1 MIYFWFWMGIALVIS
16 EFILPGLVAVFV
28 GLGSLTVAAAIHF
41 SLIDGLIAQVCL
53 WFASSLFYLL
63 TLRLLIM
70 HFYPSDVDKKEI
82 ISDMDYLGKE
92 AEVIEDIPIN
102 GSGRVLFSQST
113 WAARTEEKERINKGE
128 KVVITARENLTLVVK
143 K

>member
-1 MIYFWFWMGIALVIS
+1 MGIALVIS